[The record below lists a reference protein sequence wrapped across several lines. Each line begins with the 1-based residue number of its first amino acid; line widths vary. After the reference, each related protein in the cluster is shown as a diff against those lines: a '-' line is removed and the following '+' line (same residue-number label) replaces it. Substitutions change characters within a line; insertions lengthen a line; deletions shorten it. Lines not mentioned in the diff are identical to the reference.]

1 MTGLYLVQ
9 KINNSLFAVGIKQGH
24 GVKVRVSRHQKGSTF
39 ARMVLENV
47 FSFKNN
53 ESDKTVITISN
64 KGEGPNN
71 RDTSFLEPNK
81 AFYLIPQAIP
91 IRQATSEIV
100 KSFRSTPTVYSFR
113 GRLAH

>member
-24 GVKVRVSRHQKGSTF
+24 GVKVTVSRHQKGSTF

-47 FSFKNN
+47 FSFINH
-53 ESDKTVITISN
+53 ESEKTVITISN

-71 RDTSFLEPNK
+71 RDNSSLN
-81 AFYLIPQAIP
+81 
-91 IRQATSEIV
+91 
-100 KSFRSTPTVYSFR
+100 PT
-113 GRLAH
+113 RLSV